1 MPLFGSRTPAPG
13 HRLTKLIE
21 SVLQDLGLEPSQA
34 AISSRDGPMWG
45 LLKGSAEVY
54 VAIIE
59 TDGESFVQVTAPIME
74 VPENPTALFK
84 RLLELNCDELSG
96 AAFGVRG
103 DRVVVTLDRP
113 AIDIDRVQLKEMI
126 VRAGTYADHFDD
138 LLVVE
143 FGGRKHS
150 EA

>member
-1 MPLFGSRTPAPG
+1 MPLFGNRTPAPG
-13 HRLTKLIE
+13 DRLAKLIE
-21 SVLQDLGLEPSQA
+21 SVLQDLGLDPAQTTIA
-34 AISSRDGPMWG
+34 SRDGPMWG

-59 TDGESFVQVTAPIME
+59 TDGETYVQITAPIME

-103 DRVVVTLDRP
+103 DRVVITLDRP
-113 AIDIDRVQLKEMI
+113 AVDVDRAQLKEMI

-143 FGGRKHS
+143 FGGRKHT